1 MKKISKRV
9 IIIASVVFLLL
20 ALTVVLLCRD
30 TDDDIVY
37 SPAPISLELRNK
49 LDADFADF
57 FHERYSPNWYS
68 EDNVYGYCKIYGE
81 DNGYTIFNYGGRM
94 TFGGKALVIGDQAFG
109 GDPVDLYAYKNGEF
123 IKLADAYAQGLVSRE
138 AIVTARDY
146 HNQLLIDDSREH
158 MITECCP
165 GVVNR
170 YAMRDIEEAW
180 RKLGNETFGSWYT
193 TGDAD
198 ADWRCY
204 DIESFSMGT
213 GIIMY
218 FGGDQ
223 EQTFTTITL
232 GDYTFSH
239 PTGFKIYYLYQDEL
253 IDLTTVEDLEIY
265 STELQFAQE
274 QHIQCNNLVFGEG
287 WDR

>member
-1 MKKISKRV
+1 MSKKSKRV
-9 IIIASVVFLLL
+9 LAITSVALLL
-20 ALTVVLLCRD
+20 LVLAFILLSRN
-30 TDDDIVY
+30 TGKDIVY
-37 SPAPISLELRNK
+37 SPAPISLKLRNQ
-49 LDADFADF
+49 LDADFAD
-57 FHERYSPNWYS
+57 YINDYYMPDWCS
-68 EDNVYGYCKIYGE
+68 EDNVRSSCRIYGS
-81 DNGYTIFNYGGRM
+81 DNGYTIFCYVGGM
-94 TFGGKALVIGDQAFG
+94 TFGGRGQAVGDQAFSG
-109 GDPVDLYAYKNGEF
+109 TPRLYAYKSGKF
-123 IKLADAYAQGLVSRE
+123 IDLADAYEQGLVSRE

-146 HNQLLIDDSREH
+146 HNQFVGED
-158 MITECCP
+158 MIAECCP

-180 RKLGNETFGSWYT
+180 RKMGNETFGTWYT

-204 DIESFSMGT
+204 DIESYSMGT

-239 PTGFKIYYLYQDEL
+239 PTGFKIYYLYDKDL

-265 STELQFAQE
+265 STALQFAQE

-287 WDR
+287 WDS